1 MQNIKRIFESS
12 KNVLVCAGAGMS
24 QESGIPVF
32 RGSNG
37 LWTKTLSINGKE
49 YSYQE
54 LLSHQAFEEQHSN
67 AWDLINQLKQLY
79 TENKPHK
86 GYHSLRELLSNKNH
100 FILTS
105 NCDEYFLRAAFEE
118 ENILEIHGSIYDY
131 QCLIKC
137 SDEIWRMDDYIN
149 VPRCPECGGKCRPSI
164 KMLGDWHW
172 NSSKA
177 KDQQRRYVCW
187 MKEIKDNNE
196 SILVIE
202 IGAGKKLASIREIAE
217 KVAGEDNELIRINP
231 YDYLVNNSNFFS
243 IPKKAIV
250 GTNDLRSS

>member
-32 RGSNG
+32 RGTDG
-37 LWTKTLSINGKE
+37 LWTKNLLINGKE

-54 LLSHQAFEEQHSN
+54 LLSHQAFEEHHSN
-67 AWDLINQLKQLY
+67 AWSLINSLKQLY
-79 TENKPHK
+79 TNKIPHK

-105 NCDEYFLRAAFEE
+105 NCDEYFSRATFEE

-131 QCLIKC
+131 QCIENC
-137 SDEIWRMDDYIN
+137 CNEIWRMDEN
-149 VPRCPECGGKCRPSI
+149 VKIPRCPECGGKCRPNI

-177 KDQQRRYVCW
+177 KDQQKRYIGW
-187 MKEIKDNNE
+187 MKEVRDKNE
-196 SILVIE
+196 NILVIE
-202 IGAGKKLASIREIAE
+202 IGVGKKLASIREIAE
-217 KVAGEDNELIRINP
+217 KVAGESNQLIRINP
-231 YDYLVNNSNFFS
+231 NDYEVNNSNFFS
-243 IPKKAIV
+243 IPKTTIEGIYVLKPA
-250 GTNDLRSS
+250 